1 MSRSIFLAL
10 VATAACNGAVSE
22 PADPIEPPPPP
33 VCDEAVVSVGA
44 SPMLRLTREQYDNT
58 IRDLLGID
66 DHPSASLQADEENGA
81 FRVNA
86 VAPVGRVVAEQYMLA
101 AEDLA
106 ARATVDLDA
115 LVGCDFRAV
124 GVEAC
129 AAQFVDRFGRRAY
142 RRPLTSDETAA
153 YRTLFAEFQTDVR
166 FAIQVVVQAMLQ
178 SPNFLYR
185 PELVPEGRGDGEI
198 IALGPYELASRLS
211 YYLWA
216 SMPDDALLDAAAA
229 GELATP
235 EGLRAQAERMLA
247 DAKAAD
253 AIGSFHAQWLTVDEL
268 DRVEKDPVVF
278 PEWNARLR
286 SSMANETRLFA
297 DHVIRQGDGR
307 LSTLLTGPFTFVDAQ
322 TAPIYGVAADGRV
335 DLDPAQ
341 RAGLLTQPGVLAATS
356 HNVET
361 SPTLRGRLVREL
373 FFCQPLLDPPA
384 DVDTTLP
391 PVEPGSTR
399 RERLSI
405 HMEGAVCAGCHRL
418 TDPIGFG
425 FEVFDAIGRYRTTE
439 NGRAIDPSV
448 ELVSTDIDGSYADAV
463 ELAHA
468 MAESDTVARCVAKQ
482 WFQFALSRPV
492 TPADACASRSL
503 EDLLVETDDVR
514 ALMLAIVASDAFRM
528 QRL

>member
-1 MSRSIFLAL
+1 M
-10 VATAACNGAVSE
+10 SE
-22 PADPIEPPPPP
+22 PVDPIDDPPPPM
-33 VCDEAVVSVGA
+33 CDGATVSVGA
-44 SPMLRLTREQYDNT
+44 SPMLRLTREQYDHT
-58 IRDLLGID
+58 VRDLLGID
-66 DHPSASLQADEENGA
+66 DHASAALQADEENGA
-81 FRVNA
+81 FAVNA
-86 VAPVGRVVAEQYMLA
+86 VAPVGRVVAEQYMLV

-106 ARATVDLDA
+106 ARATADLGA
-115 LVGCDFRAV
+115 LVGCDLRADID
-124 GVEAC
+124 AC
-129 AAQFVDRFGRRAY
+129 ASEFIARFGRRAY

-153 YRTLFAEFQTDVR
+153 YLALFAEFQADVR

-178 SPNFLYR
+178 SPSFLYR
-185 PELVPEGRGDGEI
+185 PELVPDGRTGGEI
-198 IALGPYELASRLS
+198 VELGAYELASRLS

-229 GELATP
+229 GDLATA

-247 DAKAAD
+247 DPKAAD
-253 AIGSFHAQWLTVDEL
+253 AIGSFHTQWLTVDDL
-268 DRVEKDPVVF
+268 DRVEKDPMLF

-286 SSMANETRLFA
+286 ASMSNETRRFA
-297 DHVIRQGDGR
+297 DHVIREGDGR
-307 LSTLLTGPFTFVDAQ
+307 LSTLLSAPFTFVDAQ
-322 TAPIYGVAADGRV
+322 LAPIYGVAGDGRV
-335 DLDPAQ
+335 DLDPAR

-391 PVEPGSTR
+391 EVAPGSTR

-425 FEVFDAIGRYRTTE
+425 FELYDAIGRHRTTE

-463 ELAHA
+463 DLAHA
-468 MAESDTVARCVAKQ
+468 MAESDTVARCVARQ

-503 EDLLVETDDVR
+503 EDRLVETDDVR
-514 ALMLAIVASDAFRM
+514 ALMLEIVASDAFRL